1 MTYELCYLIAEAKKP
16 ELEKIASAAREILE
30 KIGGTLTGAPIT
42 EERKLSYP
50 VKHATRGVYVTQR
63 FTLPDTAA
71 DQDRADVPTADPI
84 ADLTRQYNLL
94 HDLLRFIIVRADEL
108 PPLQTKEERIAQH
121 QKRSQETLHR
131 SLRSKDAIDTE
142 LEKVLKI

>member
-1 MTYELCYLIAEAKKP
+1 MIYELCYLVAEAKKP
-16 ELEKIASAAREILE
+16 DIEKIALTVHDVLE
-30 KIGGTLTGAPIT
+30 KSGGTLSGTPVM

-50 VKHATRGVYVTQR
+50 VKHTTRGIYITQR
-63 FTLPDTAA
+63 FTLPVADT
-71 DQDRADVPTADPI
+71 DQERDASTADPI
-84 ADLTRQYNLL
+84 AELTRQYNLL

-108 PPLQTKEERIAQH
+108 PPLQTKEERIAQD

-131 SLRSKDAIDTE
+131 SMRSKDAIDTE